1 MEDFFRLSRVVVYTR
16 LSNVDSSRLVRG
28 DVVVRNPHEAIS
40 LSVPTGASAAVD
52 STTGSLI
59 SIADQPVNCSL
70 EYYTPAPGTNQTHG
84 WQAANPCSTA
94 YGFRPMPGVPRK
106 SYGPSSDSVVKV
118 YKGNI
123 VQQTHTVVNA
133 AAGVELAVRVTAG
146 DTSVHLIAK
155 LGPLDTSVS
164 LPDVRTGPDCSH
176 LTC

>member
-1 MEDFFRLSRVVVYTR
+1 MADFFGSIRVAFHTR
-16 LSNVDSSRLVRG
+16 LSSADSSRLVRG
-28 DVVVRNPHEAIS
+28 DVVVRNPHEVIS
-40 LSVPTGASAAVD
+40 LSVPAGASAAVD

-106 SYGPSSDSVVKV
+106 PYGPSPDSVVKV
-118 YKGNI
+118 YKGKI
-123 VQQTHTVVNA
+123 VQQTHTVINA

-146 DTSVHLIAK
+146 DTSVQLITK

-164 LPDVRTGPDCSH
+164 LHDV
-176 LTC
+176 